1 MFLAFLVF
9 GTFWFWVVTVGM
21 LLLIASAVEYER
33 PGLATLMLVGTFA
46 ALGFFGDVNILTFAL
61 HNPVTAIVAVLGYV
75 GVGVLWACFKWKN
88 FLTYSVELIDDQKR
102 QWLAMQHRN
111 VPNPKYNAETE
122 RFERSRGNRYYEQ
135 QFDTTRL
142 EVSENGPAVVPDD
155 FKAEWQKYLKTL
167 IPTIR
172 TNKLRITTWMAYWP
186 TSVVWYLLRDWVL
199 KLFESVFRRFKGVF
213 VSMRNRAYAEVLK
226 ELPED
231 FKIRD

>member
-9 GTFWFWVVTVGM
+9 GTFWFWVVSVGM

-33 PGLATLMLVGTFA
+33 PGLATLMLVGTFV
-46 ALGFFGDVNILTFAL
+46 ALGFFGDVNVLTFAV

-75 GVGVLWACFKWKN
+75 LVGVLWACFKWKN
-88 FLTYSVELIDDQKR
+88 FLTYSVEMFDDQKR
-102 QWLAMQHRN
+102 QWLSMQYRSVKNPNYDAARAKNDRN
-111 VPNPKYNAETE
+111 YAYNNQEYVQE
-122 RFERSRGNRYYEQ
+122 RLS
-135 QFDTTRL
+135 
-142 EVSENGPAVVPDD
+142 VSEDAPAVVPDN
-155 FKAEWQKYLKTL
+155 FKADWQTHLKSL
-167 IPTIR
+167 IPTMR

-199 KLFESVFRRFKGVF
+199 KIFESVFRRFKGVF
-213 VSMRNRAYAEVLK
+213 VGMRNRAYADILK